1 MKSRVGIIRADIN
14 FGDKPNALAAVDEL
28 IADFADHP
36 ELLGEVCALADD
48 CRLLKRYEDAKQ
60 LWQRVV
66 DTCPDSSDVIVMKS
80 RAGII
85 KADINLGDDC
95 NILADVNEL
104 IADYKGQPGLCRAV
118 FNIGEEYYSKAS
130 QMEKKGL
137 KTESQDCLQKAVTV

>member
-1 MKSRVGIIRADIN
+1 MIEAAYDLNIN
-14 FGDKPNALAAVDEL
+14 LNN
-28 IADFADHP
+28 I
-36 ELLGEVCALADD
+36 
-48 CRLLKRYEDAKQ
+48 
-60 LWQRVV
+60 
-66 DTCPDSSDVIVMKS
+66 M
-80 RAGII
+80 II

-104 IADYKGQPGLCRAV
+104 IADYKGQPGLCQAV